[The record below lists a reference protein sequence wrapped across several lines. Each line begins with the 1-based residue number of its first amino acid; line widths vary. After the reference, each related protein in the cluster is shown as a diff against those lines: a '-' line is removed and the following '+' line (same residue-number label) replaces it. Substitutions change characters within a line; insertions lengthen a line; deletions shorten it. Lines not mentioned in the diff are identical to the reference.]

1 MATPYI
7 KHDGVNYKIQAGLPT
22 GGVDTL
28 QFTDSASSFT
38 QTVPAATGTLALTTI
53 ATGTNAIVTTDMAAG
68 FRALDGLV
76 MPNVLG
82 YLTNT
87 PPGSPANGDC
97 YIIGAAPT
105 GAWAGQGGKVAR
117 YSTVAAAWEFFTP
130 KNGWMLEANSTR
142 ETYRYTGSAWE
153 IFYQEGTWTP
163 VIYGSGG
170 SAGSYLAS
178 AAVGLFTKIGRS
190 VFAQMYLNLGN
201 KGSWTGAT
209 RISGLP
215 FTANA
220 TTNAYGGASVGFASN
235 ITFTAGYTMMAAYVN
250 TGASTMDLVLTGS
263 GVAASG
269 LDYSLLATSLV
280 AISITA
286 TYFT

>member
-105 GAWAGQGGKVAR
+105 GAWAGQGGKVTR
-117 YSTVAAAWEFFTP
+117 YSTVAAAWEFYTP
-130 KNGWMLEANSTR
+130 KNGWMLEANSAR
-142 ETYRYTGSAWE
+142 ESYRYTGSAWE
-153 IFYQEGTWTP
+153 ISYQEGTWTGALATRWTNT
-163 VIYGSGG
+163 GSPLITGR
-170 SAGSYLAS
+170 
-178 AAVGLFTKIGRS
+178 FTKIGRWIRCYLS
-190 VFAQMYLNLGN
+190 IGGSLSGGTGTVSFA
-201 KGSWTGAT
+201 SGAT
-209 RISGLP
+209 VVGLP
-215 FTANA
+215 A
-220 TTNAYGGASVGFASN
+220 TPLLSDGYAAGFVMDNNGGAQVASAFINGGTLYFNGVGAANSYSYC
-235 ITFTAGYTMMAAYVN
+235 TFF
-250 TGASTMDLVLTGS
+250 DFF
-263 GVAASG
+263 
-269 LDYSLLATSLV
+269 
-280 AISITA
+280 I
-286 TYFT
+286 